1 MTLSGLLLSRTFTN
15 SWYISVFSAECLPVW
30 SRIALFPS
38 FTHWPAGS
46 ITLLY
51 ALCILCFLLFKC
63 LKGAETL
70 PLLLQCVGG
79 FPPDFDIEISAL
91 QPIRLAKPHF
101 CNMHRLQD
109 FKELTP
115 PSSIWCSAAVSSSI
129 RKCRLGML
137 CSWRC
142 ATVGEIDS
150 LCIFYLFFNKLGNN
164 NKSYRLITHSPITR
178 PPPLNAERCSITLP
192 PPSITP
198 FIMHLIWPPVWLSVQ
213 WEALQTLHSLYL
225 RVCVFMC
232 WGCWQEWKTAF
243 GGVWAHA
250 SVYRIYWDVWSC
262 VEMCEWEHGRS
273 TEVYKSNRMIVLP
286 LWSTLSQQVHSSF
299 FPFFFHFYCP
309 FASFCLSRSFFP
321 FQLLLLPLLFSVF
334 FSVTD
339 LSGGPCLISSSA
351 GCWETGDKF

>member
-1 MTLSGLLLSRTFTN
+1 M
-15 SWYISVFSAECLPVW
+15 
-30 SRIALFPS
+30 
-38 FTHWPAGS
+38 
-46 ITLLY
+46 
-51 ALCILCFLLFKC
+51 
-63 LKGAETL
+63 
-70 PLLLQCVGG
+70 
-79 FPPDFDIEISAL
+79 
-91 QPIRLAKPHF
+91 
-101 CNMHRLQD
+101 
-109 FKELTP
+109 
-115 PSSIWCSAAVSSSI
+115 
-129 RKCRLGML
+129 
-137 CSWRC
+137 
-142 ATVGEIDS
+142 
-150 LCIFYLFFNKLGNN
+150 GNN

-299 FPFFFHFYCP
+299 FFPFF
-309 FASFCLSRSFFP
+309 SFLLSLCFLPSLSVLFSLPAPPPPPPLLR
-321 FQLLLLPLLFSVF
+321 LLLCNRFVWGPLSNLQQCRVLG
-334 FSVTD
+334 D
-339 LSGGPCLISSSA
+339 GRQILISNWA
-351 GCWETGDKF
+351 L